1 MTLQIERRQPQGMN
15 VRMQQGRP
23 AYSHVVTVNGPGK
36 TIYIAGQLARDAAG
50 NIVGPGDMRAQLEQ
64 TFRNLDLCLK
74 AAGAGWA
81 DVVKTNTYVT
91 DYEEFAK
98 HSDVR
103 MRYFGV
109 ASPTSTTIQISGLAQ
124 PGAMVEIE
132 MIAVVG

>member
-1 MTLQIERRQPQGMN
+1 MALEIERKQPAGMN

-36 TIYIAGQLARDAAG
+36 TIYVAGQLARDADG

-64 TFRNLDLCLK
+64 TFKNLELCLK

-91 DYEEFAK
+91 DYEAFSK
-98 HSDVR
+98 CSDVR
-103 MRYFGV
+103 MRFFGV
-109 ASPTSTTIQISGLAQ
+109 AGPTSTTIQISRLAQ
-124 PGAMVEIE
+124 DGAMVEIE
-132 MIAVVG
+132 LIAVVA